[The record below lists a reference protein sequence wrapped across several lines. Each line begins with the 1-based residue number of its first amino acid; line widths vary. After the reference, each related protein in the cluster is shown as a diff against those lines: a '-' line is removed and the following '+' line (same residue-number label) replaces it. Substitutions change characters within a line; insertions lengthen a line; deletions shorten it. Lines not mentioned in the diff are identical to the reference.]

1 MIKKL
6 ISFAIEQRLVMA
18 ALLAVFV
25 GFGINAYRELPV
37 EAFPDV
43 DDPQVQILTQYP
55 GQSAEDV
62 EAQVTRPTEEQLNST
77 PQLKSMRSTS
87 IFGLS
92 VVTMTFEDTVDLN
105 IARANV
111 LNNMQ
116 QVNLPAGVQ
125 WQMSSLTTSVNEVFR
140 YVIKD
145 PYHKIEE
152 IRAVEDWVLEPS
164 FRQLEGVGDFETY
177 GGALKQYQVFVK
189 PELLS
194 QHGVTLQQV
203 FQVLQNNNLNVGG
216 NILKSGQQ
224 ALVIR
229 GMGLLR
235 TTSEIGNVP
244 ITTYNARPVYIKDVA
259 DVTTGPGPRQGI
271 SAITWKMPDGSTLNA
286 DDIIEA
292 VVLNR
297 QGTDAL
303 KVIERIRGQVDHLN
317 RDVLPQILPGAQI
330 VPTYDRTDLVET
342 TLHTVLH
349 NLLLGGVLI
358 LIISV
363 LFTGNVLAAVVIW
376 MVIPLALL
384 SAFVALYLKGIPAN
398 LLSFGAVDFGILVD
412 AAVVIV
418 EAILVAK
425 LAVADQPH
433 GDFDLL
439 VRDTSSGLAR
449 SMIFSQ
455 LILIVALVPIFTFQ
469 RVEGRIFRPMALTFA
484 GAIVGAILVT
494 FSVVPLAS
502 SILLKRGKAREENFV
517 ARGLRNGYGRVI
529 NVLLDFPIP
538 TLCAAVLILIGAF
551 LLATQLGTEFLPKL
565 DEGNIWLDV
574 NMPLSISPDAAK
586 DNERKLRAILAEFP
600 ESKEIVTQL
609 GRPEDGY
616 DDKGWN
622 HIEVAV
628 FFPAHDQWTTRDPVT
643 HEVVDKEGLIAQMNA
658 KLNRAMPG
666 CSFNFSQ
673 VIEDNVEEALSGV
686 QGELVI
692 KLFGDDL
699 DTLQAKGEELA
710 RIISQVPGNAD
721 LECEKLQGQPDLKVE
736 VDRAAVARYG
746 TDAQTVLS
754 LVQTGLGGQAAGN
767 ILEGQRTFPLSVRLA
782 APARQEVSRI
792 GDLWIDTASGQRI
805 PLKSLTSIKLETG
818 SSRIMRDYN
827 RRRIAVKCSI
837 RGRDMG
843 SFVADAQDRVNRLLK
858 PTLPHGYEITWEGQ
872 FENQRRANARLMVIV
887 PLSVLGIVVLL
898 YWAFRRL
905 RYALIIL
912 TDVPFAIV
920 GGIVILYFTHT
931 ALSVSAT
938 IGFIA
943 LAAVSVQNGMILI
956 GQFNHFR
963 SKGMGLKQAVAA
975 GAEARVRP
983 VTMTALIALLGMLP
997 MALSRGVGSEVQRPL
1012 ALVIVGGM
1020 VSAVILTLLVLPVL
1034 YETIER
1040 WFPAEV
1046 TVPEGMVH

>member
-6 ISFAIEQRLVMA
+6 ISFAIEQRLVVA
-18 ALLAVFV
+18 ALLVIFV
-25 GFGINAYRELPV
+25 GYGLYAFDWLPV

-62 EAQVTRPTEEQLNST
+62 EAQITRPTEEQLNSV

-92 VVTMTFEDTVDLN
+92 VVTMTFEDDVDLN
-105 IARANV
+105 ISRANV
-111 LNNMQ
+111 LNAMQ
-116 QVNLPAGVQ
+116 QVSLPTGVQ
-125 WQMSSLTTSVNEVFR
+125 WQMGSLTTSVDEVYR
-140 YVIKD
+140 YVIDD

-152 IRAVEDWVLEPS
+152 IRAVQDWVLEPS

-189 PELLS
+189 PEKLS
-194 QHGVTLQQV
+194 QHGVTLPQV
-203 FQVLQNNNLNVGG
+203 FAVLQNNNLNVGG

-229 GMGLLR
+229 GTGLLR
-235 TTSEIGNVP
+235 NVDDIGNVP
-244 ITTYNARPVYIKDVA
+244 IATYNARPVYIRDVA
-259 DVTTGPGPRQGI
+259 EVTTGPGPRQGI
-271 SAITWKMPDGSTLNA
+271 SAITEKMSDGKLLQI
-286 DDIIEA
+286 DDVIEA

-303 KVIERIRGQVDHLN
+303 RVIQRIQAQVDHLN
-317 RDVLPQILPGAQI
+317 NDVLPQVLPGARI
-330 VPTYDRTDLVET
+330 IPTYDRTDLVKT

-349 NLLLGGVLI
+349 NLVLGGILI
-358 LIISV
+358 LIVSV
-363 LFTGNVLAAVVIW
+363 IFTSNLRAAVVIW
-376 MVIPLALL
+376 LVIPLALL

-418 EAILVAK
+418 EAILCAK
-425 LAVADQPH
+425 LAAGPSP
-433 GDFDLL
+433 DFDLL

-449 SMIFSQ
+449 SMMFSQ
-455 LILIVALVPIFTFQ
+455 LILIVALIPIFTFQ

-484 GAIVGAILVT
+484 GAIVGAIIVT
-494 FSVVPLAS
+494 FTIVPLCSAMFLKYGKPKPENIVS
-502 SILLKRGKAREENFV
+502 HLLRQ
-517 ARGLRNGYGRVI
+517 GYGRVI
-529 NVLLDFPIP
+529 NVLLDFPLP
-538 TLCAAVLILIGAF
+538 TLAVAALILIGAV

-586 DNERKLRAILAEFP
+586 ENERKLRRILAEFP
-600 ESKEIVTQL
+600 ESREIVTQL

-628 FFPAHDQWTTRDPVT
+628 FFPSRDKWVTRDPKT
-643 HEVVDKEGLIAQMNA
+643 GSVVDKDGLIAQMNER
-658 KLNRAMPG
+658 LIRALPG
-666 CSFNFSQ
+666 CTFNFSQ

-699 DTLQAKGEELA
+699 PTLQKKGEELS
-710 RIISQVPGNAD
+710 RIIAGVPGNAD
-721 LECEKLQGQPDLKVE
+721 LECEQLQGQPDLKVE

-782 APARQEVSRI
+782 APARKEVARI
-792 GDLWIDTASGQRI
+792 ADLWVDTASGQRI
-805 PLKSLTSIKLETG
+805 PLKSLATIKLETG

-843 SFVADAQDRVNRLLK
+843 SFVADAQERVSRILK
-858 PTLPHGYEITWEGQ
+858 PTLPKGCEITWEGQ

-898 YWAFRRL
+898 YWAFKRL
-905 RYALIIL
+905 RYAMIIL
-912 TDVPFAIV
+912 SDVPFAIV
-920 GGIVILYFTHT
+920 GGIVILYMTHT
-931 ALSVSAT
+931 DLSVSAT

-963 SKGMGLKQAVAA
+963 SKGMPLKEAVTA
-975 GAEARVRP
+975 GAIARVRP

>member
-6 ISFAIEQRLVMA
+6 ISFAIEQRLVMVTMSI
-18 ALLAVFV
+18 LFI
-25 GFGINAYRELPV
+25 GYGMYAYNWLPV

-77 PQLKSMRSTS
+77 PQLKQMRSTS
-87 IFGLS
+87 VFGLS
-92 VVTMTFEDTVDLN
+92 VVTMTFEDSVDLN

-116 QVNLPAGVQ
+116 QVSLPPGVQ

-140 YVIKD
+140 YVVKD

-152 IRAVEDWVLEPS
+152 IRSVQDWVLEPS

-177 GGALKQYQVFVK
+177 GGALKQYQVLVK

-203 FQVLQNNNLNVGG
+203 FTVLQNNNLNVGG
-216 NILKSGQQ
+216 NILKSGEQ

-229 GMGLLR
+229 GTGLLR
-235 TTSEIGNVP
+235 NVKEIGDVP

-259 DVTTGPGPRQGI
+259 YVTTGPGPRQGI
-271 SAITWKMPDGSTLNA
+271 AAITWHTPDGKVFQS
-286 DDIIEA
+286 DDIVES

-297 QGTDAL
+297 MGTDAL
-303 KVIERIRGQVDHLN
+303 RVIDRIKAQVDHLN
-317 RDVLPQILPGAQI
+317 KDILPQILPGAQL
-330 VPTYDRTDLVET
+330 VCTYDRTELVDT

-349 NLLLGGVLI
+349 NLLLGGILI
-358 LIISV
+358 LVISV
-363 LFTGNVLAAVVIW
+363 LFTGNIRAAIVIW
-376 MVIPLALL
+376 LVIPLALL
-384 SAFVALYLKGIPAN
+384 SAFMTLYLKGIPAN

-425 LAVADQPH
+425 LAADVH

-494 FSVVPLAS
+494 FTIVPLCSAV
-502 SILLKRGKAREENFV
+502 LLKRGKPKPENFV
-517 ARGLRNGYGRVI
+517 SRTLQKGYRSTI
-529 NVLLDFPIP
+529 NVLLDFPLP
-538 TLCAAVLILIGAF
+538 TLAVALLILVVAGLFASR
-551 LLATQLGTEFLPKL
+551 LGTEFLPKL

-574 NMPLSISPDAAK
+574 DMPLSISPDTAK
-586 DNERKLRAILAEFP
+586 ENERRIRAILATFP
-600 ESKEIVTQL
+600 ESREIVTQL

-622 HIEVAV
+622 HIEIAV
-628 FFPAHDQWTTRDPVT
+628 FFPSHDKWMTKDPKT
-643 HEVVDKEGLIAQMNA
+643 GKIVDKEGLITQMNA
-658 KLNRAMPG
+658 QLSQAMPG
-666 CSFNFSQ
+666 CEFSFSQ

-699 DTLQAKGEELA
+699 TVLQKKGEELT
-710 RIISQVPGNAD
+710 RIMSGVPGVAD
-721 LECEKLQGQPDLKVE
+721 LECEKLQGQPDLKVD

-767 ILEGQRTFPLSVRLA
+767 ILEGQRTIPLSVRLA
-782 APARQEVSRI
+782 APARKEASRI
-792 GDLWIDTASGQRI
+792 GDLWVDTPSGQRI
-805 PLKSLTSIKLETG
+805 PLKSLTTIRLETG
-818 SSRIMRDYN
+818 SSRIMRDRN

-843 SFVADAQDRVNRLLK
+843 SFVADAQERVNRLLK
-858 PTLPHGYEITWEGQ
+858 PTLPHGSEITWEGQ
-872 FENQRRANARLMVIV
+872 FENQRRANARLLVIV

-898 YWAFRRL
+898 YWAFKRL
-905 RYALIIL
+905 RYALVIL

-920 GGIVILYFTHT
+920 GGIIILYLTHT
-931 ALSVSAT
+931 DLSVSAT

-963 SKGMGLKQAVAA
+963 SKGMPLKEAVAA

-997 MALSRGVGSEVQRPL
+997 MALSHGVGSEVQRPL

>member
-6 ISFAIEQRLVMA
+6 ISFAIEQRLIMVVLAILFVMYG
-18 ALLAVFV
+18 LY
-25 GFGINAYRELPV
+25 AYEWLPV

-43 DDPQVQILTQYP
+43 DDPQVQVLTQYP

-62 EAQVTRPTEEQLNST
+62 EAQITRPAEQQLNST

-92 VVTMTFEDTVDLN
+92 VVTMTFEDDVDIN

-111 LNNMQ
+111 LNAMQ
-116 QVNLPAGVQ
+116 QVNLPTGVQ
-125 WQMSSLTTSVNEVFR
+125 WQMSALTTSVNEVYR
-140 YVIKD
+140 YVLRD

-152 IRAVEDWVLEPS
+152 VRAAQDWVLEPS
-164 FRQLEGVGDFETY
+164 FRQIEGVGDFETY

-203 FQVLQNNNLNVGG
+203 FQVLQNNNLNIGG
-216 NILKSGQQ
+216 NILKTGQQ

-235 TTSEIGNVP
+235 TTEEIGNVP
-244 ITTYNARPVYIKDVA
+244 ITTYNGSPVYIKDVA
-259 DVTTGPGPRQGI
+259 EITTGAGPRQGI
-271 SAITWKMPDGSTLNA
+271 TGFLRKATDGSTEQA
-286 DDIIEA
+286 DDIIEG

-303 KVIERIRGQVDHLN
+303 RVIERIKAQVDHLN
-317 RDVLPQILPGAQI
+317 RDVLPQVLPGAQI
-330 VPTYDRTDLVET
+330 VCTYDRTELVET

-349 NLLLGGVLI
+349 NLLLGGILI
-358 LIISV
+358 LVVSV
-363 LFTGNVLAAVVIW
+363 VFTSNAKAALVIW

-384 SAFVALYLKGIPAN
+384 SAFMTLYLKGIPAN

-418 EAILVAK
+418 EAILVAQVM
-425 LAVADQPH
+425 AEAEP
-433 GDFDLL
+433 DFDLL

-455 LILIVALVPIFTFQ
+455 LILIVALIPIFTFQ

-494 FSVVPLAS
+494 FTIVPLFSA
-502 SILLKRGKAREENFV
+502 ILLKGRTTAKENLIS
-517 ARGLRNGYGRVI
+517 RWLQQGYSRVI
-529 NVLLDFPIP
+529 KVLLEFPAQVL
-538 TLCAAVLILIGAF
+538 TLAGVLLLVAWF
-551 LLATQLGTEFLPKL
+551 LAGRLGTEFLPKL

-586 DNERKLRAILAEFP
+586 ENERMLRNVLAGFP
-600 ESKEIVTQL
+600 ESREIVTQL

-628 FFPAHDQWTTRDPVT
+628 FFPARESWTTRDPRT
-643 HEVVDKEGLIAQMNA
+643 GRVVDKEGLISQMND
-658 KLNRAMPG
+658 KLTRVLPG
-666 CSFNFSQ
+666 CTFNFSQ

-699 DTLQAKGEELA
+699 SILQKKGEELA
-710 RIISQVPGNAD
+710 KIISTIKGNAD
-721 LECEKLQGQPDLKVE
+721 LECEKLQGQPELRIE
-736 VDRAAVARYG
+736 INRAAVARYG

-782 APARQEVSRI
+782 APARKEVSRI
-792 GDLWIDTASGQRI
+792 GDLWVDTASGQRI
-805 PLKSLTSIKLETG
+805 PLKSLASIGLDTG

-843 SFVADAQDRVNRLLK
+843 SFVAEAQGKVDRLLK

-887 PLSVLGIVVLL
+887 PLSVLGILALL
-898 YWAFRRL
+898 YWAFKRL

-912 TDVPFAIV
+912 SDVPFAIV
-920 GGIVILYFTHT
+920 GGIIILYATDT
-931 ALSVSAT
+931 RLSVSAT

-963 SKGMGLKQAVAA
+963 AHGMPLREAVAA
-975 GAEARVRP
+975 GATARVRP

-997 MALSRGVGSEVQRPL
+997 MALSRGIGSEVQRPL

-1020 VSAVILTLLVLPVL
+1020 ISAVVLTLLVLPVL

-1040 WFPAEV
+1040 VFPAEV